1 LFAAGIATFEND
13 ALRTM
18 MVLRNSPFLLALF
31 AMCGISGAAQALD
44 CLPVGALP
52 GYVASDD
59 IRKRD
64 HEAIEFTLDKNGE
77 TAPVVIA
84 GRSCQQSYTPKSG
97 SNPMSDLEIQSNYR
111 AQLAKLGAAV
121 VYTDDR
127 NTDARIAKGNQETWV
142 KIYSQ
147 ETQIDVTVVDK
158 TPFKATLLPS
168 SGSDYRLLGHMPN
181 YQASPPEKRNFDK
194 AGFLAKDAEGST
206 HEVEVQGTRFSV
218 AYKLAQNAKPNS
230 DIDIQENYRA
240 ALAALGAQVLFADER
255 NTVARLN
262 DAAGQPVWVKIYSRE
277 TDIELTA
284 IEEKA
289 FQASIKPPEAS
300 ALKTALARDG
310 HVALYVNFDF
320 NKATLKPDAA
330 PVIAQIV
337 TLMKDDPS
345 LRLEIGGHT
354 DNIGEHDYNVKLSA
368 SRAASVVAAIVAQG
382 IQAGRLSATGYG
394 ADKPVADNAKEE
406 GRAKN
411 RRVELTKS

>member
-1 LFAAGIATFEND
+1 MMM
-13 ALRTM
+13 ALS
-18 MVLRNSPFLLALF
+18 NSPVLLALI
-31 AMCGISGAAQALD
+31 AMCGISEAAQALD
-44 CLPVGALP
+44 CPSVGALP
-52 GYVASDD
+52 GYVASED

-64 HEAIEFTLDKNGE
+64 YEAIEFTADKNGE
-77 TAPVVIA
+77 AAPVVIA
-84 GRSCQQSYTPKSG
+84 GRSCQQSYKPKSG

-127 NTDARIAKGNQETWV
+127 NTDARIVKGNQETWL

-147 ETQIDVTVVDK
+147 ETEIDVTVADK
-158 TPFKATLLPS
+158 APFKATLLPS

-181 YQASPPEKRNFDK
+181 YQASLPEKRNFDK
-194 AGFLAKDAEGST
+194 AGFLVKDAEASSR
-206 HEVEVQGTRFSV
+206 EVEIQGARFSV
-218 AYKLAQNAKPNS
+218 VYKLAENNKPNS
-230 DIDIQENYRA
+230 DLDIQENYRT
-240 ALAALGAQVLFADER
+240 ALAAFGAQILFADDR

-262 DAAGQPVWVKIYSRE
+262 DAAGQPVWVKIYSQE
-277 TDIELTA
+277 TAIELTA

-289 FQASIKPPEAS
+289 FQASIKPPEAG
-300 ALKTALARDG
+300 ALKTALTRDG

-337 TLMKDDPS
+337 ALMKDDPS
-345 LRLEIGGHT
+345 LRLEISGHT
-354 DNIGEHDYNVKLSA
+354 DDIGAHDYNVKLSA
-368 SRAASVVAAIVAQG
+368 SRAAAVVAAIVAQG

-394 ADKPVADNAKEE
+394 PDKPVADNAKEE
-406 GRAKN
+406 GRTRN

>member
-1 LFAAGIATFEND
+1 
-13 ALRTM
+13 M
-18 MVLRNSPFLLALF
+18 
-31 AMCGISGAAQALD
+31 SGAQALD
-44 CLPVGALP
+44 CPPVGALP
-52 GYVASDD
+52 GYAAGDD

-64 HEAIEFTLDKNGE
+64 YEAIEFTVDKNGE

-84 GRSCQQSYTPKSG
+84 GRSCQQNYTPKSG
-97 SNPMSDLEIQSNYR
+97 SDPMSDLEIQSNYR

-127 NTDARIAKGNQETWV
+127 NTDARIVKGNQETWV

-147 ETQIDVTVVDK
+147 ETKIEVAVVDK
-158 TPFKATLLPS
+158 TPFKTTLLPP

-194 AGFLAKDAEGST
+194 TGFLVKDADGSSRD
-206 HEVEVQGTRFSV
+206 VEVQGARFSV
-218 AYKLAQNAKPNS
+218 VYNLAQNTKPNS
-230 DIDIQENYRA
+230 DLDIQENYRA
-240 ALAALGAQVLFADER
+240 VLASFGAQILFADDR

-262 DAAGQPVWVKIYSRE
+262 DAAGQLIWVRIYSQE
-277 TDIELTA
+277 TKIELTA

-289 FQASIKPPEAS
+289 FQANIKPPEAS
-300 ALKTALARDG
+300 AMKTALARDG

-330 PVIAQIV
+330 PVIAQIL

-345 LRLEIGGHT
+345 LKLEVGGHT
-354 DNIGEHDYNVKLSA
+354 DNIGGRDYNVKLSA
-368 SRAASVVAAIVAQG
+368 SRAAAVVAAIVAQG

-394 ADKPVADNAKEE
+394 PDKPVADNGKEE

>member
-1 LFAAGIATFEND
+1 
-13 ALRTM
+13 M
-18 MVLRNSPFLLALF
+18 MVLRNSPVLLALF
-31 AMCGISGAAQALD
+31 AIYGISGTALALD
-44 CLPVGALP
+44 CPPVGALP

-64 HEAIEFTLDKNGE
+64 RESIEFIVDKNGE
-77 TAPVVIA
+77 TSSIVIA
-84 GRSCQQSYTPKSG
+84 GRSCQQSYKSKSG
-97 SNPMSDLEIQSNYR
+97 SASMSDLEIQSNYR

-121 VYTDDR
+121 VYADDR
-127 NTDARIAKGNQETWV
+127 NTNARIVKGNQETWI

-147 ETQIDVTVVDK
+147 ETSIEVTVAEK
-158 TPFKATLLPS
+158 TPFKATLLPP

-181 YQASPPEKRNFDK
+181 YQATSPEKRNFDK
-194 AGFLAKDAEGST
+194 TGFLVKDAEGSS
-206 HEVEVQGTRFSV
+206 HEVEVQGARLSV
-218 AYKLAQNAKPNS
+218 VYKLAENAKPNS

-240 ALAALGAQVLFADER
+240 ALAALGAQILFADER

-262 DAAGQPVWVKIYSRE
+262 DAAGQPVWVKIYSQE
-277 TDIELTA
+277 AEVELTA

-289 FQASIKPPEAS
+289 FQASVKPPEAG
-300 ALKTALARDG
+300 AMKTALARDG
-310 HVALYVNFDF
+310 HIALYVNFDF
-320 NKATLKPDAA
+320 NKATLKPGAT

-345 LRLEIGGHT
+345 LRLEISGHT

-368 SRAASVVAAIVAQG
+368 SRAAAVVAAIVAHG
-382 IQAGRLSATGYG
+382 IQADRLSATGYG
-394 ADKPVADNAKEE
+394 PDKPVADNAKEE

>member
-1 LFAAGIATFEND
+1 
-13 ALRTM
+13 
-18 MVLRNSPFLLALF
+18 MVSRNSPVLFVLF
-31 AMCGISGAAQALD
+31 AMCGMSGAAQALD
-44 CLPVGALP
+44 CPPAGALP
-52 GYVASDD
+52 GYAASDD

-64 HEAIEFTLDKNGE
+64 YEAIEFIVNKNGE

-97 SNPMSDLEIQSNYR
+97 SDPMSDLEIQSNYR
-111 AQLAKLGAAV
+111 AQLAKLGAAI

-127 NTDARIAKGNQETWV
+127 NTDASFVKGNQETWV

-147 ETQIDVTVVDK
+147 ETKIEVTVVDK
-158 TPFKATLLPS
+158 APFKATLLPP

-194 AGFLAKDAEGST
+194 ANFLAKDADDSS
-206 HEVEVQGTRFSV
+206 HDVEVRGTRFSV
-218 AYKLAQNAKPNS
+218 VYKLAQNSKANS
-230 DIDIQENYRA
+230 DLDIQENYRA
-240 ALAALGAQVLFADER
+240 ALAAFGAQILFADDR
-255 NTVARLN
+255 NTVARMN
-262 DAAGQPVWVKIYSRE
+262 DAAGQLVWVKIYSQE
-277 TDIELTA
+277 TAIELTA

-289 FQASIKPPEAS
+289 FQAGIKPPEAS

-320 NKATLKPDAA
+320 NKATLRPDAA

-345 LRLEIGGHT
+345 LKLEVSGHT

-368 SRAASVVAAIVAQG
+368 SRAAAVVAAIVGQG
-382 IQAGRLSATGYG
+382 IQTGRLSATGYG
-394 ADKPVADNAKEE
+394 PDKPVADNGKEE

>member
-1 LFAAGIATFEND
+1 
-13 ALRTM
+13 
-18 MVLRNSPFLLALF
+18 MVLRNSPVLLALF
-31 AMCGISGAAQALD
+31 AMCGMSGTALALD
-44 CLPVGALP
+44 CPPVGALP

-64 HEAIEFTLDKNGE
+64 HESIEFIVDKSGE
-77 TAPVVIA
+77 ASPVVIT
-84 GRSCQQSYTPKSG
+84 GRSCQQSYKPKSG
-97 SNPMSDLEIQSNYR
+97 SAPMSDLEIQSNYR

-121 VYTDDR
+121 VYADDR
-127 NTDARIAKGNQETWV
+127 NTSARIVKGNQETWV

-147 ETQIDVTVVDK
+147 ETSIEITVAEK
-158 TPFKATLLPS
+158 TPFKATLLPP

-181 YQASPPEKRNFDK
+181 YQASSPEKRNFDK
-194 AGFLAKDAEGST
+194 AGFLVKDAEGSS
-206 HEVEVQGTRFSV
+206 HEVEVQGARYSV
-218 AYKLAQNAKPNS
+218 VYKLAENTKPNS
-230 DIDIQENYRA
+230 DVDIQENYCA
-240 ALAALGAQVLFADER
+240 ALAALGAQILFADER

-262 DAAGQPVWVKIYSRE
+262 DAAGQPVWVKVYSQE
-277 TDIELTA
+277 AKVELTA

-300 ALKTALARDG
+300 AMKTALARDG
-310 HVALYVNFDF
+310 HIALYVNFDF
-320 NKATLKPDAA
+320 NKVALKPDAT

-345 LRLEIGGHT
+345 LRLEISGHT

-368 SRAASVVAAIVAQG
+368 SRAAAVVAAIVAQG
-382 IQAGRLSATGYG
+382 VQAGRLSATGYG
-394 ADKPVADNAKEE
+394 PDKPVADNAKEE

>member
-1 LFAAGIATFEND
+1 
-13 ALRTM
+13 
-18 MVLRNSPFLLALF
+18 MVSRNSPVLFVLF
-31 AMCGISGAAQALD
+31 AMCGMSGAAQALD
-44 CLPVGALP
+44 CPPVGALP
-52 GYVASDD
+52 GYAASDD

-64 HEAIEFTLDKNGE
+64 YEAIEFTVDKNGE
-77 TAPVVIA
+77 TATVVIA

-111 AQLAKLGAAV
+111 AQLAKLGGAV

-127 NTDARIAKGNQETWV
+127 NTDARIVKGNQETWV

-147 ETQIDVTVVDK
+147 ETEIEVTVVD
-158 TPFKATLLPS
+158 TAPFKTTLLPP

-194 AGFLAKDAEGST
+194 ANFLVKDADGSSRD
-206 HEVEVQGTRFSV
+206 VEVQGTRFSV
-218 AYKLAQNAKPNS
+218 VYKLAQNTKPNS
-230 DIDIQENYRA
+230 DLDIQEHYRA
-240 ALAALGAQVLFADER
+240 ALAAFGAQILFADGR

-262 DAAGQPVWVKIYSRE
+262 DAAGQLVWVKIYSQE
-277 TDIELTA
+277 TTIELTA

-320 NKATLKPDAA
+320 NKAALKPDAA

-345 LRLEIGGHT
+345 LKLEVSGHT

-368 SRAASVVAAIVAQG
+368 SRAAAVVAAIVAQG
-382 IQAGRLSATGYG
+382 IQAGRLSATGNG
-394 ADKPVADNAKEE
+394 PDKPVADNGKEE

>member
-1 LFAAGIATFEND
+1 
-13 ALRTM
+13 M
-18 MVLRNSPFLLALF
+18 MVLRNSPVLFGLF
-31 AMCGISGAAQALD
+31 AMCGVSGAAQAMD
-44 CLPVGALP
+44 CPPVGALP
-52 GYVASDD
+52 GYAASDD

-64 HEAIEFTLDKNGE
+64 YEAIEFTVDKNGE

-84 GRSCQQSYTPKSG
+84 GRSCQQNYTPKSG
-97 SNPMSDLEIQSNYR
+97 SAPMSDLEIQSNYR
-111 AQLAKLGAAV
+111 TQLAMLGGAV
-121 VYTDDR
+121 VYSDDR
-127 NTDARIAKGNQETWV
+127 NTDARIVKGNQETWV

-147 ETQIDVTVVDK
+147 ETKIEVTVLDK
-158 TPFKATLLPS
+158 APFKAALLPP

-194 AGFLAKDAEGST
+194 ANFLVKDADDSSRDIEI
-206 HEVEVQGTRFSV
+206 QGARFSV
-218 AYKLAQNAKPNS
+218 VYKLAQNSKPNS
-230 DIDIQENYRA
+230 DLDIQENYRA
-240 ALAALGAQVLFADER
+240 ALAAFGAQILFADDR

-262 DAAGQPVWVKIYSRE
+262 DTAGQLVWVKIYSQE
-277 TDIELTA
+277 TAIELTA

>member
-1 LFAAGIATFEND
+1 
-13 ALRTM
+13 M
-18 MVLRNSPFLLALF
+18 MMALRNSPVLLALF
-31 AMCGISGAAQALD
+31 AMCGISGTAQALD
-44 CLPVGALP
+44 CPPIGALP

-59 IRKRD
+59 ILKRD
-64 HEAIEFTLDKNGE
+64 YEAIEFVVDKNGE

-84 GRSCQQSYTPKSG
+84 GRSCQQNYTLKSG
-97 SNPMSDLEIQSNYR
+97 SGPMSDLEIQSNYR

-121 VYTDDR
+121 VYSDDR
-127 NTDARIAKGNQETWV
+127 NTDARIVKGNQETWV

-147 ETQIDVTVVDK
+147 ETKIEVTVVDK
-158 TPFKATLLPS
+158 APFKATLLPP
-168 SGSDYRLLGHMPN
+168 SGSDFRLLGHMPN

-194 AGFLAKDAEGST
+194 AGFLVKDADSS
-206 HEVEVQGTRFSV
+206 HEVEIQGMRFSAV
-218 AYKLAQNAKPNS
+218 YRLAPNTKPNG
-230 DIDIQENYRA
+230 DLDIQENYRA
-240 ALAALGAQVLFADER
+240 ALAAFGAQILFADDR

-262 DAAGQPVWVKIYSRE
+262 DAAGQSVWVKIYSQE
-277 TDIELTA
+277 TEIELTA

-289 FQASIKPPEAS
+289 FQASIKPPEAG

-320 NKATLKPDAA
+320 GKATLKPDAA
-330 PVIAQIV
+330 AVIAQIV

-345 LRLEIGGHT
+345 LKLEVSGHT

-368 SRAASVVAAIVAQG
+368 SRAAAVVAAIVAQG
-382 IQAGRLSATGYG
+382 VQAGRLSATGYG
-394 ADKPVADNAKEE
+394 PDKPVAENGKEE